1 MAAAIRALAMDAVQQ
16 ANSGHPGMPMGM
28 AEIAVALWSG
38 VLSHNPANPRWA
50 NRDRFV
56 LSNGHGS
63 MLIYALLH
71 LTGYDLPV
79 SELRNFRQL
88 HSRTPG
94 HPEVGITPGI
104 ETTTGPLGQGLA
116 NAVGMALAEKLL
128 AAEFNRDGH
137 SIVDHLTWVF
147 AGDGCLMEGISHEAC
162 SLAGTHRLSRLVM
175 LYDDNGISI
184 DGEVRHWFSDDTAA
198 RFRAYGWHVIGGVDG
213 HDVAAVRAAID
224 QASLWAREG
233 RDGVFA
239 PTLIMCRTIIGKG
252 SPGRANSA
260 KAHGEPLGAAEIEAT
275 RAAIGW
281 NAAPFEI
288 PDEVRVAW
296 DGRAGGMA
304 READWQHRFEAY
316 RRAHP
321 ALAAEFERRMSGEL
335 GDAFDDARSA
345 AIADAIARA
354 ETIATRKASQNALN
368 HFGPALGELIG
379 GSADLT
385 GSNLTDFRGCG
396 ALRVD
401 SPAGTP
407 PGRHI
412 NYGVREFGMSAI
424 MNGLALH
431 GGFIPYGGTFL
442 TFSDYS
448 RNALRMAALMKQRVI
463 FVFTHDSIGLGEDG
477 PTHQPVEHA
486 ASLRLI
492 PSMDVW
498 RPADT
503 VESAVAWA
511 EAIARADGP
520 SSLLFSRQAVPFVTR
535 SSAQVDA
542 IARGAYVLRDAA
554 GAKAVLIATGSE
566 LGLVLAARDQ
576 LAADGIEVRIVS
588 MPSTT
593 VFDRQSTAYRASVL
607 PAGVPRVAV
616 EAGVTDFWWKYGVD
630 AVVGID
636 RFGESAPAGALNK
649 LFGFTAENVAD
660 TVREVLRRQAAQR
673 R

>member
-1 MAAAIRALAMDAVQQ
+1 MA
-16 ANSGHPGMPMGM
+16 
-28 AEIAVALWSG
+28 
-38 VLSHNPANPRWA
+38 
-50 NRDRFV
+50 
-56 LSNGHGS
+56 
-63 MLIYALLH
+63 
-71 LTGYDLPV
+71 
-79 SELRNFRQL
+79 
-88 HSRTPG
+88 
-94 HPEVGITPGI
+94 
-104 ETTTGPLGQGLA
+104 
-116 NAVGMALAEKLL
+116 
-128 AAEFNRDGH
+128 
-137 SIVDHLTWVF
+137 
-147 AGDGCLMEGISHEAC
+147 
-162 SLAGTHRLSRLVM
+162 
-175 LYDDNGISI
+175 
-184 DGEVRHWFSDDTAA
+184 
-198 RFRAYGWHVIGGVDG
+198 
-213 HDVAAVRAAID
+213 
-224 QASLWAREG
+224 
-233 RDGVFA
+233 
-239 PTLIMCRTIIGKG
+239 
-252 SPGRANSA
+252 
-260 KAHGEPLGAAEIEAT
+260 
-275 RAAIGW
+275 
-281 NAAPFEI
+281 
-288 PDEVRVAW
+288 
-296 DGRAGGMA
+296 
-304 READWQHRFEAY
+304 
-316 RRAHP
+316 
-321 ALAAEFERRMSGEL
+321 GEL
-335 GDAFDDARSA
+335 GDSFDDARNA
-345 AIADAIARA
+345 AIADATARA

-396 ALRVD
+396 ALRAEL
-401 SPAGTP
+401 PAGTP

-498 RPADT
+498 RPADP

-511 EAIARADGP
+511 EAIARANGP

-554 GAKAVLIATGSE
+554 GAKAVLIAAGSE
-566 LGLVLAARDQ
+566 LGLALAARDQ

-593 VFDRQSTAYRASVL
+593 VFDRQSTAYRAAVL
-607 PAGVPRVAV
+607 PAGVPRIAV

-636 RFGESAPAGALNK
+636 SFGESAPAGALNK
-649 LFGFTAENVAD
+649 LFGFTADNVAN

-673 R
+673 Q